1 MDKFLSLFSVFIF
14 ITGCSFLEGYR
25 QPASSLT
32 PPHFKDGFLVAAE
45 SILKDVSAPQFTSEI
60 CVNYLKQIE
69 DELDC
74 LNVRKLP
81 KDEILKDGK
90 KISDTSW
97 LIRKKLHDRLSEYN
111 ESCVIQIQANFRQLR
126 FIEDYLLERVL
137 GAPSYS
143 PEEISL
149 MDAKGEIKSNLSKK
163 ERELLTKEN
172 KIGFQAQPIPM
183 KDVNPHYILR
193 QSDLTGKAIQLKGGD
208 LLITR
213 GLSFLSAMIARLGHR
228 GTQFSHVVMVNENE
242 QTGELK
248 TIESYVGS
256 GVGFYQM
263 DYALKNENARILWLR
278 PKDKL
283 IAKKANK
290 LIGDYVKE
298 KIDSQD
304 PIHYDYGL
312 DFKDHTTMSC
322 AEVSQVAFELATDG
336 KMRIPFY
343 PNEVIGAQSL
353 LEHIGLTPGET
364 FEPGDM
370 EIDPRFELMGEF
382 QDLRLTRDSRQKDAI
397 MTMMFRW
404 MDEKNYELKDNLKSK
419 MAGGII
425 YNARHSALW
434 PLVKVALGLEDFS
447 KEIPRKM
454 LRTVTLLKD
463 IGGVLL
469 KEVKEKDLAFEK
481 EHGMPMNYMELY
493 KALENFRKKDLELY
507 SQKKTK
513 KKALF
518 HPWFRPEK

>member
-1 MDKFLSLFSVFIF
+1 MSKILSVICILVLSVS
-14 ITGCSFLEGYR
+14 CSYIQGQR
-25 QPASSLT
+25 QPASLLT
-32 PPHFKDGFLVAAE
+32 PPHFKDGFLTAAE
-45 SILKDVSAPQFTSEI
+45 TILKDVSSPNFTSATCI
-60 CVNYLKQIE
+60 QYLKQIE

-81 KDEILKDGK
+81 KEEINRDGR
-90 KISDTSW
+90 KISDISW
-97 LIRKKLHDRLSEYN
+97 LIRKKLHERLDEFN
-111 ESCVIQIQANFRQLR
+111 ESCVVQIQANFRQLR
-126 FIEDYLLERVL
+126 FIEDYLMEHVL
-137 GAPSYS
+137 SAPDFS
-143 PEEISL
+143 PEDIAIMNS
-149 MDAKGEIKSNLSKK
+149 KGEIQSNLTKK
-163 ERELLTKEN
+163 EKELLTKEN

-183 KDVNPHYILR
+183 KESSPHYILR
-193 QSDLTGKAIQLKGGD
+193 LSPQETKDIQLKGGD

-213 GLSFLSAMIARLGHR
+213 GLSFLSAMIARLGQR

-242 QTGELK
+242 NSGELK

-278 PKDKL
+278 PKDKN

-290 LIGDYVKE
+290 LMGDYVKE
-298 KIDSQD
+298 RIEAKD
-304 PIHYDYGL
+304 PIHYDYEL
-312 DFKDHTTMSC
+312 DFKDHSTMSC

-336 KMRIPFY
+336 KMRIPYY
-343 PNEVIGAQSL
+343 PNEVVGAQSL
-353 LEHIGLTPGET
+353 LEHIGLSPGET

-397 MTMMFRW
+397 MTMMFKW
-404 MDEKNYELKDNLKSK
+404 MDEKNYVLKDNLKSK

-425 YNARHSALW
+425 YDARRSAFW
-434 PLVKVALGLEDFS
+434 PLVKMAMGLEDFS

-469 KEVKEKDLAFEK
+469 KEVKEKDQAFEK

-493 KALENFRKKDLELY
+493 KTLENFRKRDFDLY
-507 SQKKTK
+507 TNKKTK
-513 KKALF
+513 KKSLF
-518 HPWFRPEK
+518 HAWFRPQK